1 EAGISQAAYF
11 NWRKKYAGLM
21 PSELKRLRELEQES
35 ARLTK
40 IVIDLS
46 FDKEILRDIVKRNV
60 WSTLSL
66 QGSFVATTQFA

>member
-1 EAGISQAAYF
+1 MTYF
-11 NWRKKYAGLM
+11 NRRRKYAGLK

-46 FDKEILRDIVKRNV
+46 FDKEILRDIVKRK
-60 WSTLSL
+60 L
-66 QGSFVATTQFA
+66 